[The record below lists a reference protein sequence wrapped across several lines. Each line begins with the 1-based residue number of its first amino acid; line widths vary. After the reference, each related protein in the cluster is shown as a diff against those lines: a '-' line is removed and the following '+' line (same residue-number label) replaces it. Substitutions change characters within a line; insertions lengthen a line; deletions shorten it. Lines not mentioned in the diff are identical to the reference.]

1 MMTGMRLRLAFS
13 SVGKCS
19 SDLQTFARIMITL
32 TPPMVGGIVAD
43 SGLSS
48 TQADHVCFD
57 STPDRSVL
65 LS

>member
-1 MMTGMRLRLAFS
+1 MTGMRLPLAFS

-19 SDLQTFARIMITL
+19 SDLQTFARIMITPS
-32 TPPMVGGIVAD
+32 PPMVGGVVAD
-43 SGLSS
+43 SGPSS

-57 STPDRSVL
+57 SRQDLSVL